1 MASLLEPNTYEPD
14 QLSLPHT
21 VTTSPPP
28 LPTST
33 TSLLSNIDSLAQ
45 PSVYQSPPQDGYVS
59 DSSTLN
65 RTHSPYSCS
74 SHSPVDM
81 LGNSPSSTSPNDVM
95 ITSAGD
101 LGEDDLGVLLG
112 LSEGQLRACAANT
125 SSDVKI
131 NVGQLLTA
139 VECTQPLA
147 EDSTV
152 SSAPTCHTVPTSLP
166 PSASLL
172 SQILSLP

>member
-1 MASLLEPNTYEPD
+1 MSTSTFIQSLPSPSYPCFCPQDDLMASLLEPTTYESD

-21 VTTSPPP
+21 ITTSPPP

-33 TSLLSNIDSLAQ
+33 TTLLSNIDSLTQ
-45 PSVYQSPPQDGYVS
+45 PSVYQSPPHDGYVS

-81 LGNSPSSTSPNDVM
+81 LGNSPSSNSPNDVM
-95 ITSAGD
+95 ITSAGG

-112 LSEGQLRACAANT
+112 LSEGQLRT
-125 SSDVKI
+125 
-131 NVGQLLTA
+131 
-139 VECTQPLA
+139 
-147 EDSTV
+147 
-152 SSAPTCHTVPTSLP
+152 
-166 PSASLL
+166 
-172 SQILSLP
+172 